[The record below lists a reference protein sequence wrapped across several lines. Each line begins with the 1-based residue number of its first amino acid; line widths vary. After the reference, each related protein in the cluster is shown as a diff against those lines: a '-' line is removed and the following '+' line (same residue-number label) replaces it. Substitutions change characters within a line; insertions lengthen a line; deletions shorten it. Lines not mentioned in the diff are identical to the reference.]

1 MANYTPG
8 EAIMFCAIFV
18 CLFALALLAL
28 ARPLRMLCKCGISA
42 VLGAFLL
49 FLGKSLGAAVG
60 INAATLAVSAF
71 LGLPGVAGIFLLSLY
86 LVNGAKKTQA
96 KQTVL
101 LKKMMK
107 SAKIKA

>member
-60 INAATLAVSAF
+60 INADRKSTRLNSSHNVASRMPSSA
-71 LGLPGVAGIFLLSLY
+71 
-86 LVNGAKKTQA
+86 
-96 KQTVL
+96 
-101 LKKMMK
+101 
-107 SAKIKA
+107 

>member
-18 CLFALALLAL
+18 CLFALALL

-71 LGLPGVAGIFLLSLY
+71 LGLPGVAGIFLLSFFL
-86 LVNGAKKTQA
+86 
-96 KQTVL
+96 
-101 LKKMMK
+101 
-107 SAKIKA
+107 

>member
-49 FLGKSLGAAVG
+49 FLGKSLGAAG
-60 INAATLAVSAF
+60 GHQCRNACGFRISGAARRGRAF
-71 LGLPGVAGIFLLSLY
+71 FC
-86 LVNGAKKTQA
+86 
-96 KQTVL
+96 
-101 LKKMMK
+101 
-107 SAKIKA
+107 